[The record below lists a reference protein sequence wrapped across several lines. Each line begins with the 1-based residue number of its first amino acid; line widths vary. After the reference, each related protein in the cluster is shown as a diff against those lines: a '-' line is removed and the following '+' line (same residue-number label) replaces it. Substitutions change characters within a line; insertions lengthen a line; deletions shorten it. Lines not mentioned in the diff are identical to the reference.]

1 MIKRLIP
8 EFPINS
14 KYKGICKVCKKDIS
28 KNDFISPFFD
38 GENNYWRHTECLQLF
53 YLDCLKYSSEC
64 AECETDINTG
74 DMGYWSKHNGVW
86 CIDCGEEL
94 FSYSYVSYSK
104 DQYMKKITN
113 NNQRYRRRYG

>member
-1 MIKRLIP
+1 MERIITGDMQNA
-8 EFPINS
+8 FN
-14 KYKGICKVCKKDIS
+14 
-28 KNDFISPFFD
+28 
-38 GENNYWRHTECLQLF
+38 F

-94 FSYSYVSYSK
+94 FSYSCVSYSK
-104 DQYMKKITN
+104 INT
-113 NNQRYRRRYG
+113 